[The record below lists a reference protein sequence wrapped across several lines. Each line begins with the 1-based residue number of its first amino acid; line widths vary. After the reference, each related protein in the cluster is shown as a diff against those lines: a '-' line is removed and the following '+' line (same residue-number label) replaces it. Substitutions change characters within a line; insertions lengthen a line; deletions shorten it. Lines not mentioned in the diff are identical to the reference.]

1 MEGPRTVRVEVEIP
15 THLQDELDQLLVEL
29 MAGRRPRMEA
39 LSSDR
44 RTVEQRASSALAKT
58 VAHIEQHDGTGGARR
73 LVKFIAGL
81 YNGDDYPFD
90 LTELRG
96 LDVELQNACLDC
108 LNYDR
113 LGIDEVHTHLPGGD
127 KQLHRWLERYSI
139 TPQTRP

>member
-1 MEGPRTVRVEVEIP
+1 MKSQRTVRVEVEIP
-15 THLQDELDQLLVEL
+15 VHLQDEFDQLLIEL

-39 LSSDR
+39 LSSDLR
-44 RTVEQRASSALAKT
+44 SLDQRASSALAKI

-73 LVKFIAGL
+73 LVKFVAGL

-96 LDVELQNACLDC
+96 LDVALQNACLDY

-127 KQLHRWLERYSI
+127 KQLHRWLERYGI
-139 TPQTRP
+139 TPRQRP

>member
-1 MEGPRTVRVEVEIP
+1 MNTRRTVRVEVEVP
-15 THLQDELDQLLVEL
+15 AHLQDELDQLLVEL
-29 MAGRRPRMEA
+29 SAGRRPRMEA

-44 RTVEQRASSALAKT
+44 RTIEQRASSALAKIVT
-58 VAHIEQHDGTGGARR
+58 HIEAHDGTGGARR
-73 LVKFIAGL
+73 LVKFVAGL

-96 LDVELQNACLDC
+96 LDVELQNACLDY

-127 KQLHRWLERYSI
+127 KQLHRWLARYEI
-139 TPQTRP
+139 TPRESR